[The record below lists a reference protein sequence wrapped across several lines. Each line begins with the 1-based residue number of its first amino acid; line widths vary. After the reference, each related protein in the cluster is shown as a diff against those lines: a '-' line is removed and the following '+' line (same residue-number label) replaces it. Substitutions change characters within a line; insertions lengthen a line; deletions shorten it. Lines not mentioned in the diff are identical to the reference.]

1 MSGKATLLV
10 VAGFSLIFLVLGK
23 NLGDIS
29 TRAVDNSVEYYV
41 STTAHDMA
49 VSAANIAASKIF
61 FDNDWD
67 DGFTK
72 SFNGGTIDVDVQII
86 DPIKNIRKI
95 VATGTYRDVTSQ
107 VEVTLAPSSFAKFAY
122 YSEDEGDDDD
132 DEHIYWMSADT
143 VWGPLHTQDNIYVN
157 GSPVF
162 WGKVTT
168 SKDLIKSPRSS
179 TPQFYGGFEDGVSL
193 KLPDDG
199 VEKVGTSAGSGGK
212 VFNLKTTG
220 TIEYENFYL
229 TFKEDS
235 VTYRTVGKYKS
246 GKKWKDFDSTK
257 TVLAYSL
264 APNGVIFADGLNIR
278 LKGVVKGQFTVA
290 TNKSIYLDD
299 DIVYKSD
306 PLTNPNST
314 DLLGIVAEKDVWITE
329 NSANNNNIKI
339 HASIF
344 AENGGFGAEDYD
356 DRPVSGS
363 IYLIGGISQ
372 HERYPVG
379 TFSGSTIRHGFAKKY
394 RYDDRLAVS
403 LPPYYPGTGKFEVV
417 DWYE

>member
-1 MSGKATLLV
+1 MGGKATLLV

-67 DGFTK
+67 DGFTR

-95 VATGTYRDVTSQ
+95 VATGTYQDVTKQ

-122 YSEDEGDDDD
+122 MSEDEGGK
-132 DEHIYWMSADT
+132 IYWMSADT
-143 VWGPLHTQDNIYVN
+143 VWGPLHTQDNIHVN

-168 SKDLIKSPRSS
+168 SKKLIKSPPSS
-179 TPQFYGGFEDGVSL
+179 TPQFYGGFESGVSL
-193 KLPDDG
+193 TLPDDG
-199 VEKVGTSAGSGGK
+199 VENVGDAAALGGK
-212 VFNLKTTG
+212 VFDLNTTSQ
-220 TIEYENFYL
+220 IQYEKFYL

-235 VTYRTVGKYKS
+235 ITYRTVGKKKS
-246 GKKWKDFDSTK
+246 GGSWINFDSTK
-257 TVLAYSL
+257 TVHTYTL
-264 APNGVIFADGLNIR
+264 APNGVIFADGLDIR
-278 LKGVVKGQFTVA
+278 LKGVVEGQYTVA
-290 TNKSIYLDD
+290 SNNSIYLDD

-306 PLTNPNST
+306 PLINPNST
-314 DLLGIVAEKDVWITE
+314 DLLGIVAENSVWITE
-329 NSANNNNIKI
+329 NSANNSDIKI

-344 AENGGFGAEDYD
+344 AEKDGFGAENYNT
-356 DRPVSGS
+356 RPVSGS
-363 IYLIGGISQ
+363 IYLTGGISQ
-372 HERYPVG
+372 HKRNPVG
-379 TFSGSTIRHGFAKKY
+379 TFSGSTINHGFAKKY

-417 DWYE
+417 AWYE